1 MLRFSRPRFGA
12 SHQTSLG
19 SETVSNDEIIEIDT
33 LEIADL
39 EYEVGGMGA
48 LEPSDG
54 RLTHEG
60 IFVVMVSPPR

>member
-1 MLRFSRPRFGA
+1 MSN
-12 SHQTSLG
+12 Q
-19 SETVSNDEIIEIDT
+19 ETIEVET

-48 LEPSDG
+48 LEPCDG

-60 IFVVMVSPPR
+60 FVVVMVTPPR

>member
-1 MLRFSRPRFGA
+1 MSNE
-12 SHQTSLG
+12 QT
-19 SETVSNDEIIEIDT
+19 IEVEA

-54 RLTHEG
+54 RLSHEG
-60 IFVVMVSPPR
+60 FIVTNVFPPR

>member
-1 MLRFSRPRFGA
+1 MSSQG
-12 SHQTSLG
+12 T
-19 SETVSNDEIIEIDT
+19 IEVET

-54 RLTHEG
+54 QLSHEG
-60 IFVVMVSPPR
+60 WVVAVGPTRIES

>member
-1 MLRFSRPRFGA
+1 
-12 SHQTSLG
+12 
-19 SETVSNDEIIEIDT
+19 VSNEETIEIET

-60 IFVVMVSPPR
+60 FIVTNVFPPR

>member
-1 MLRFSRPRFGA
+1 M
-12 SHQTSLG
+12 
-19 SETVSNDEIIEIDT
+19 SNEHTIEIDT

-54 RLTHEG
+54 RLTIEG
-60 IFVVMVSPPR
+60 VVVVMICPPK

>member
-1 MLRFSRPRFGA
+1 
-12 SHQTSLG
+12 
-19 SETVSNDEIIEIDT
+19 VSNEETIEVET

-60 IFVVMVSPPR
+60 FLVTMVMPPR

>member
-1 MLRFSRPRFGA
+1 MSNV
-12 SHQTSLG
+12 
-19 SETVSNDEIIEIDT
+19 ETIEIET

-60 IFVVMVSPPR
+60 VIVVMVIPPR

>member
-1 MLRFSRPRFGA
+1 MS
-12 SHQTSLG
+12 SQ
-19 SETVSNDEIIEIDT
+19 ETIEIET

-54 RLTHEG
+54 QLSHEG
-60 IFVVMVSPPR
+60 FLVTMVVPPR